1 MDSKKILNNSLFC
14 LEKRRMR
21 VCVIL
26 PDYERLLQR
35 MEIHCSLLALRE
47 GHEMLC
53 LTFSKG
59 DRDSV

>member
-26 PDYERLLQR
+26 PDYERLAEDGNPLFFISTKR
-35 MEIHCSLLALRE
+35 RA
-47 GHEMLC
+47 
-53 LTFSKG
+53 
-59 DRDSV
+59 